1 VEQQS
6 WLTPEL
12 ISLVVAIVGAVL
24 GYLARGKV
32 APAPPPPDPSLPPGV
47 PPALDGVLKD
57 RPILR
62 ALLKAFL
69 ERERMVMADQERADA
84 RKALY
89 ELRAVL
95 DPQPDSGGTEPR

>member
-12 ISLVVAIVGAVL
+12 ISLVVAIIGAVL
-24 GYLARGKV
+24 GYRARGKV
-32 APAPPPPDPSLPPGV
+32 APAPPVDPSLPPGV

-69 ERERMVMADQERADA
+69 ERERLVLQEQERADA

-95 DPQPDSGGTEPR
+95 DPQPESGGTEPR

>member
-32 APAPPPPDPSLPPGV
+32 APPAPADPSLPPGV
-47 PPALDGVLKD
+47 PPALDGILKD